1 MSSSAIDAPIGIFDS
16 GVGGLTVARS
26 VIDLLPAEQ
35 VRYVGDTAH
44 GPYGPKKIADVRR
57 HALAIGDELVESGVK
72 ALVIACNTASA
83 ACLADARE
91 RYPVPV
97 VEVLRPA
104 VRRAVAATRNGQLIA
119 AADRGFARLFPGRAA
134 LEPIAGV
141 QAGDRMSAGACDPA
155 GRFVAGT
162 LTHSREAK
170 RSALYVLDGTRARV
184 LVDGLTRSGGIGWS
198 PSGTT
203 MYVVDTVARVIWAF
217 DYDVEG
223 GRAGRGRR
231 WVVCAESEG
240 RPDGLAMD
248 SAGGVWVA
256 MRGSGRIHRYA
267 SSGDLETVLWTPTRR
282 ITGLA
287 FGGRRLDE
295 MYVTSA
301 CSGYDERALV
311 EDPYAGALFRFRP
324 GSAGGQPVPWNG
336 T

>member
-1 MSSSAIDAPIGIFDS
+1 MSEDFELLVDRQALSGAGPLWMPTLNCLYWVDVLRRELHIYHRDS
-16 GVGGLTVARS
+16 EVDEVQ
-26 VIDLLPAEQ
+26 VLPA
-35 VRYVGDTAH
+35 VVTA
-44 GPYGPKKIADVRR
+44 
-57 HALAIGDELVESGVK
+57 L
-72 ALVIACNTASA
+72 
-83 ACLADARE
+83 
-91 RYPVPV
+91 
-97 VEVLRPA
+97 
-104 VRRAVAATRNGQLIA
+104 AATRNGQLIA

-134 LEPIAGV
+134 LEPIASV

-240 RPDGLAMD
+240 HPDGLAMD
-248 SAGGVWVA
+248 NAGGVWVA

-267 SSGDLETVLWTPTRR
+267 STGDLETVLWAPTRR

-311 EDPYAGALFRFRP
+311 ADPYAGALFRFRP